1 LAEGGYVVLC
11 DGPEQALAIS
21 NAIAPEHLELLVDDA
36 DALLPLVRHAGAVF
50 CGPFAP
56 ASVGD
61 YLAGPNHV
69 LPTFG
74 SARFSGALRVDDFL
88 KHVHVVSLDEAGLAE
103 VGDHVITLA
112 TYEGLDAHAES
123 IRTRRGSS

>member
-1 LAEGGYVVLC
+1 M
-11 DGPEQALAIS
+11 
-21 NAIAPEHLELLVDDA
+21 
-36 DALLPLVRHAGAVF
+36 F
-50 CGPFAP
+50 CGPYAP

-69 LPTFG
+69 LPTYG

-88 KHVHVVSLDEAGLAE
+88 KHVHVVSRRPGRARRGRRRTSIA
-103 VGDHVITLA
+103 LA

-123 IRTRRGSS
+123 IRLRQGRS